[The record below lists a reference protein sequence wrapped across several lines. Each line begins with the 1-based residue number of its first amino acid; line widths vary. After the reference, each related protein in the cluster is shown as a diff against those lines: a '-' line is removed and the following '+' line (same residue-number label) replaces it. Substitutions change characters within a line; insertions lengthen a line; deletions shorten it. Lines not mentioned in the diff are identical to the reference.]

1 MMATRPLA
9 AICLAFLAGALP
21 VAGRCADIPT
31 APILRIESGMHGAS
45 INGIAVDESHQQL
58 VTVSDDKTV
67 RIWSMADGQL
77 VATARPPIGDGQEG
91 ALYAVT
97 LSPSGETIAVAGYTG
112 ITWDGAAEIYLFKR
126 QGSAWLGRIA
136 LGNAKTDTV
145 NHLAFSPDGR
155 YLAVATN
162 DRAGLRIVDTTARSI
177 SIVDRA
183 YRDAIEW
190 VDFAPDG
197 RLVTAS
203 LDGVVRLYGP
213 SFKLVASW
221 RAPAGQKPLS

>member
-9 AICLAFLAGALP
+9 AICLALLAVASP
-21 VAGRCADIPT
+21 VDGRCADIPT
-31 APILRIESGMHGAS
+31 APILQIESGMHGAS
-45 INGIAVDESHQQL
+45 INGIAVDEAHQQL
-58 VTVSDDKTV
+58 VTVSDDDKTV

-77 VATARPPIGDGQEG
+77 VATARAPIGDGQEG

-97 LSPSGETIAVAGYTG
+97 LSPSGETIAAAGYTG

-126 QGSAWLGRIA
+126 QGSAWLGRHRA
-136 LGNAKTDTV
+136 RQCKNRHGKSSGV
-145 NHLAFSPDGR
+145 FPDGR

-177 SIVDRA
+177 WIVDRA

-190 VDFAPDG
+190 VDFLP
-197 RLVTAS
+197 TA
-203 LDGVVRLYGP
+203 G
-213 SFKLVASW
+213 W
-221 RAPAGQKPLS
+221 